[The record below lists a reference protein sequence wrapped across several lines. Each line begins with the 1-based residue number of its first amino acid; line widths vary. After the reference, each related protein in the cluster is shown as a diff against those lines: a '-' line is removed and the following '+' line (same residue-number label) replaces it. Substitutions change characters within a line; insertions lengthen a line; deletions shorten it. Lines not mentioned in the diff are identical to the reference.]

1 MSSHSF
7 CQSCGFPLNKDAKG
21 GGSEKDGSIS
31 KKYCS
36 MCYENG
42 AFLTPPEI
50 NTAEKMQRFC
60 IEQMKK
66 SGMNGIVAWL
76 ATRPIPRL
84 ERWKK

>member
-1 MSSHSF
+1 MNAYKF

-21 GGSEKDGSIS
+21 GGSEKDGSTS
-31 KKYCS
+31 KKFCS
-36 MCYENG
+36 MCYEKG

-60 IEQMKK
+60 MEQMKK
-66 SGMNGIVAWL
+66 SGMNGILAWL
-76 ATRPIPRL
+76 ATRAIPRL